1 MATKKKQ
8 NNGSIEANVSPRKK
22 AASASPKKQTAR
34 TIQRKQKR
42 TSVIAGPKGPSD
54 EDIRLRAYFIS
65 ERRHR
70 LDLPGDASSDWIE
83 AKRQLLSEA
92 GPR

>member
-1 MATKKKQ
+1 VARKKKQ
-8 NNGSIEANVSPRKK
+8 NNGSTDANVSPRKK
-22 AASASPKKQTAR
+22 AASAPAKKQTAR

-42 TSVIAGPKGPSD
+42 ASVIVGPEGPSD
-54 EDIRLRAYFIS
+54 EDIQLRAYFIS